1 MNSIFRMVPPVET
14 AGPSITV
21 YRTKFHLETEQTFR
35 LRWFADEHAELF
47 LNGEFLCAGS
57 AGCTPRRWFLENFER
72 PLPAGDYTLIV
83 TRAVSV

>member
-47 LNGEFLCAGS
+47 LNGEFL
-57 AGCTPRRWFLENFER
+57 
-72 PLPAGDYTLIV
+72 
-83 TRAVSV
+83 